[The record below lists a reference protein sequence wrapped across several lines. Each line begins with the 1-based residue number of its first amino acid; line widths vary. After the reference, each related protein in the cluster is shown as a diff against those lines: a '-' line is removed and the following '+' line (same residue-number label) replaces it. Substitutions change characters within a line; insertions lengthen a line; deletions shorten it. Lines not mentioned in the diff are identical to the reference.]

1 MTDAAA
7 VEAAIADAHRRE
19 WAWVLAATVRVA
31 RDLDLAEDCVQE
43 AYASALRTWPGAGI
57 PDNPAA
63 WLTTT
68 ARRRAIDEMR
78 RDASLRSRLPLLV
91 EPAAALDEGTARERQ
106 EEREHMGDEEDAL
119 RAVLPDERL
128 RLIFICCHPALA
140 QEAQVALTLRL
151 VCGVPVPDIAR
162 AFLVSEATMAARIT
176 RAKKKISTAR
186 IPYRMPPPDELP
198 DRLRGALAVI
208 HLLFTTG
215 HTAPSGA
222 SLVRA
227 DLVDRAMHLARMLR
241 ELMPASTD
249 VHGLYALLLVTD
261 ARRATRVDPDG
272 RLVRLAD
279 QDRSR
284 WDGRAL
290 AEADEVIV
298 DCLRAGPPGRYVLQA
313 AIAALYAEAPT
324 YDETDW
330 PQIIALYDRLTVLWP
345 SPIVAL
351 NRAVP
356 LAMVAGPETALAEVE
371 RLERDGRLSGY
382 HYLPAIKADLL
393 RRLGRADEAGE
404 AYRQALA
411 LASNEAERAFLAAQ
425 VAGLLPV
432 AGAGVGDDDRQ
443 GRDEERDHG
452 HDHGREDRE
461 APDQRP
467 GQHNQDQA
475 DAHHG
480 EVGPPPGGQ
489 AERSRLTRAAARR
502 RRAVRRSAV
511 TRFLRH
517 RGHPLPRHA
526 ESLSPRSAV
535 YPRCR
540 FLRRGARRPARPGG

>member
-43 AYASALRTWPGAGI
+43 AYASALRTWPGAGV

-63 WLTTT
+63 WLTTA

-91 EPAAALDEGTARERQ
+91 EPAGALDEGTARERQ
-106 EEREHMGDEEDAL
+106 EEREHMEEEEDAL
-119 RAVLPDERL
+119 RDILPDERL

-151 VCGVPVPDIAR
+151 VCGIPVPDVAR
-162 AFLVSEATMAARIT
+162 AFLVPEATMAARIT

-186 IPYRMPPPDELP
+186 IPYRIPPPGELP
-198 DRLRGALAVI
+198 DRLRAVLAVI

-215 HTAPSGA
+215 HTAPSGE

-261 ARRATRVDPDG
+261 ARRATRVDADG

-279 QDRSR
+279 QDRSG
-284 WDGRAL
+284 WDRGAL
-290 AEADEVIV
+290 AEAQDVIV
-298 DCLRAGPPGRYVLQA
+298 GCLRAGPPGRYVLQA
-313 AIAALYAEAPT
+313 AIASLYAEAAT
-324 YDETDW
+324 YDQTDW
-330 PQIIALYDRLTVLWP
+330 PQIIALYDRLAQVWP

-356 LAMVAGPETALAEVE
+356 LAMVAGPEAALAEVE

-382 HYLPAIKADLL
+382 QYLPAIKADLL
-393 RRLGRADEAGE
+393 SRLGRADEAAG

-411 LASNEAERAFLAAQ
+411 LTANEAERAFLYRQ
-425 VAGLLPV
+425 LAGL
-432 AGAGVGDDDRQ
+432 AIAR
-443 GRDEERDHG
+443 
-452 HDHGREDRE
+452 
-461 APDQRP
+461 AT
-467 GQHNQDQA
+467 
-475 DAHHG
+475 
-480 EVGPPPGGQ
+480 GGW
-489 AERSRLTRAAARR
+489 RGSRWRR
-502 RRAVRRSAV
+502 
-511 TRFLRH
+511 
-517 RGHPLPRHA
+517 
-526 ESLSPRSAV
+526 
-535 YPRCR
+535 
-540 FLRRGARRPARPGG
+540 